1 MFYIF
6 IIYIVLRQILST
18 IYQCN
23 RCFFLKNVPEQWA
36 VMSLAPQDS
45 ALLCQPFIHGQ

>member
-1 MFYIF
+1 
-6 IIYIVLRQILST
+6 
-18 IYQCN
+18 
-23 RCFFLKNVPEQWA
+23 CFLLKNVPEQWA

>member
-23 RCFFLKNVPEQWA
+23 RCF
-36 VMSLAPQDS
+36 
-45 ALLCQPFIHGQ
+45 